1 MSKRV
6 LYWIAAILIVIVAVV
21 VGLLFFVKR
30 KVEDY
35 GPTARE
41 RIIKALQD
49 RFDADVDLGSVQISL
64 TPRPMATLEDLR
76 IRHKGWPADH
86 PLIYIRKAVAETDYD
101 TVMARRNHVD
111 LVRLEGLQIH
121 LPPKGRSAGIEKK
134 QDGVEVESS
143 APGHD
148 TTRFRYVIDTII
160 ADGALLEIEPKV
172 QGKKPLD
179 FDIAKLT
186 LHSVG
191 VGQPMTFNAALTN
204 AKPPGVIQTTG
215 KFGPWQRDDPRAT
228 AVSGNYTFRNANLDV
243 FKGISGTLSSEGA
256 YHGVLQH
263 IEVDGKTDTPDFALK
278 RGGEPVDLVTTF
290 HSIVNGS
297 DGDTILD
304 PVRARFLHSEF
315 ICKGGVVHYPGQD
328 GKTVTLNAVAPH
340 ARMEDI
346 LRLVM
351 GNDKPI
357 LTGGVNFR
365 SKILI
370 PPGHEDVIDKLRLDG
385 RFAISS
391 AQFTS
396 PEVEHRLQTL
406 SDRARGISKDEEAEQ
421 PPQRV
426 ASNFRGIFKLNN
438 GVTSFSELSFSV
450 PGAAIRLVGNYSLRS
465 GAIDMNGQFRMQATL
480 SDTQSGIKH
489 WLLKP
494 FDTFFE
500 KEGAG
505 FELPITIQGT
515 REHPEIGAEVF
526 HHRFTIH

>member
-6 LYWIAAILIVIVAVV
+6 LYWIAAILVVAVV
-21 VGLLFFVKR
+21 VVVSLLFFVHR
-30 KVEDY
+30 KVQDF

-49 RFDADVDLGSVQISL
+49 RFDADVDLGTVQVSL
-64 TPRPMATLEDLR
+64 YPHPTATLEDLR
-76 IRHKGWPADH
+76 IRKKGWPADH
-86 PLIYIRKAVAETDYD
+86 PLMFIRKAVAETDYD
-101 TVMARRNHVD
+101 TVIARRNHVNV
-111 LVRLEGLQIH
+111 VRLEGLQIH

-143 APGHD
+143 EAGRD
-148 TTRFRYVIDTII
+148 TTRFRFVIDTIV
-160 ADGALLEIEPKV
+160 ADGTLLEIEPKV

-186 LHSVG
+186 LHSVE
-191 VGQPMTFNAALTN
+191 VGQAMSFQALLTN
-204 AKPPGVIQTTG
+204 AKPPGLIQTTG
-215 KFGPWQRDDPRAT
+215 KFGPWQRDDPRAS
-228 AVSGNYTFRNANLDV
+228 AVSGSYTFRNANLDV
-243 FKGISGTLSSEGA
+243 FKGISGTLSSQGT

-278 RGGEPVDLVTTF
+278 RGGEPVHLVTTF

-304 PVRARFLHSEF
+304 PVHATFLHSEF
-315 ICKGGVVHYPGQD
+315 ICKGGVVHEPGQD
-328 GKTVTLNAVAPH
+328 GKTVSLNAVSPK

-351 GNDKPI
+351 GSNKPI
-357 LTGGVNFR
+357 LTGRVNFQ

-370 PPGHEDVIDKLRLDG
+370 PPGREDVLDKLKLDG
-385 RFAISS
+385 KFSISS
-391 AQFTS
+391 AEFTS

-406 SDRARGISKDEEAEQ
+406 SDRARGINKDEEAEQ

-426 ASNFRGIFKLNN
+426 ASNFRGNFRLNN

-450 PGAAIRLVGNYSLRS
+450 PGAAIRLAGDYSLRS

-480 SDTQSGIKH
+480 SDTQSGVKH

-494 FDTFFE
+494 FDKFFE
-500 KEGAG
+500 KDGSG
-505 FELPITIQGT
+505 FQVPITIQGT
-515 REHPEIGAEVF
+515 REHPEIGAEVL